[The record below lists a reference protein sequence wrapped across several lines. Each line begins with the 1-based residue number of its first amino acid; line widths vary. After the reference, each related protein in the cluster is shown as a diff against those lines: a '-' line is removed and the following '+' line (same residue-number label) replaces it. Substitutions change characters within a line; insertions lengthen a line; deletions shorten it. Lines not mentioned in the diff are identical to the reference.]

1 MWYDCLFAFRRLISG
16 VLLVRRVGQPLNENQ
31 SRRHKPL
38 SQVCHGFVEVRSL
51 VAKIE
56 SALWSQLSPKISA
69 QFDGQFFVDCRQW
82 FQNFFG
88 IASSRSVI
96 GSGNS
101 CHPLNQ
107 SDNKPRTKRAW
118 PLVFSR
124 PSGSL
129 PVLTLKCDWLLV
141 TFPFS
146 LIALFSL
153 WYHSTVLRF
162 FQVLSIECPKTEK
175 KVITTY
181 YQSEQMLSSLLSSK
195 NRKLEARENAS
206 DQSGIDF
213 CSAFDWLKWRR
224 EFSGPIKEQSKTKPM
239 QLRITF
245 DYQLKSALFYVLE
258 FSAVHVILKKS
269 EEKGYIS
276 NWNLS
281 VRNVSVII

>member
-1 MWYDCLFAFRRLISG
+1 M
-16 VLLVRRVGQPLNENQ
+16 VLLRFNLLLPRLKAPCGASYPRKFLPNLMGNFSLTADSD
-31 SRRHKPL
+31 SRIF
-38 SQVCHGFVEVRSL
+38 C
-51 VAKIE
+51 
-56 SALWSQLSPKISA
+56 
-69 QFDGQFFVDCRQW
+69 
-82 FQNFFG
+82 G
-88 IASSRSVI
+88 IASSRSGI
-96 GSGNS
+96 GPEIL
-101 CHPLNQ
+101 CHPLSQ

-129 PVLTLKCDWLLV
+129 PVLTLMSDWLLV
-141 TFPFS
+141 TFPFI
-146 LIALFSL
+146 LIVLFSL
-153 WYHSTVLRF
+153 WYHSIVLRF
-162 FQVLSIECPKTEK
+162 FQVLSIECPKTET

-181 YQSEQMLSSLLSSK
+181 YQSEQMLPSLLSSK

-276 NWNLS
+276 TWNLS
-281 VRNVSVII
+281 VRNVVSYYLGCLLSVVVVWRRLN

>member
-1 MWYDCLFAFRRLISG
+1 MRYDCLFAFRRLING

-96 GSGNS
+96 VSGNS

-118 PLVFSR
+118 PLVFCR
-124 PSGSL
+124 ASGSL
-129 PVLTLKCDWLLV
+129 CWLWSLTGYLWHFPLFWLLCFHFDI
-141 TFPFS
+141 TQLYYYFS
-146 LIALFSL
+146 NCYQLSVQKPKQKLSQLTTNQNKCYHHYCPVRTESLKRGKTRVIKVGLIF
-153 WYHSTVLRF
+153 VLH
-162 FQVLSIECPKTEK
+162 LTGW
-175 KVITTY
+175 
-181 YQSEQMLSSLLSSK
+181 
-195 NRKLEARENAS
+195 NEARV
-206 DQSGIDF
+206 F
-213 CSAFDWLKWRR
+213 W
-224 EFSGPIKEQSKTKPM
+224 
-239 QLRITF
+239 
-245 DYQLKSALFYVLE
+245 
-258 FSAVHVILKKS
+258 
-269 EEKGYIS
+269 S
-276 NWNLS
+276 NQ
-281 VRNVSVII
+281 RAK

>member
-1 MWYDCLFAFRRLISG
+1 MHSTVRYDCLFAFRRLISG

-38 SQVCHGFVEVRSL
+38 SQVCHGFVAVQSL

-69 QFDGQFFVDCRQW
+69 QFDRQFFVDCRQW
-82 FQNFFG
+82 FQKFFG

-124 PSGSL
+124 ASGSL
-129 PVLTLKCDWLLV
+129 PVLTLKSDWLFV
-141 TFPFS
+141 TFPFI

-153 WYHSTVLRF
+153 WYHSIVLLF
-162 FQVLSIECPKTEK
+162 FQVLSIECPKTET
-175 KVITTY
+175 KVITTNQNKCY
-181 YQSEQMLSSLLSSK
+181 HHYCPVRTETLKRGKTRVIKVGSVFVLHLTGW
-195 NRKLEARENAS
+195 NDGAS
-206 DQSGIDF
+206 F
-213 CSAFDWLKWRR
+213 LV
-224 EFSGPIKEQSKTKPM
+224 QSKSKVNKTDAT
-239 QLRITF
+239 QDHFRL
-245 DYQLKSALFYVLE
+245 
-258 FSAVHVILKKS
+258 
-269 EEKGYIS
+269 
-276 NWNLS
+276 
-281 VRNVSVII
+281 

>member
-1 MWYDCLFAFRRLISG
+1 M
-16 VLLVRRVGQPLNENQ
+16 VLLRFNLLLPRLKAPCGASYPRKFLPNLMGNFSLTADSD
-31 SRRHKPL
+31 SRIF
-38 SQVCHGFVEVRSL
+38 C
-51 VAKIE
+51 
-56 SALWSQLSPKISA
+56 
-69 QFDGQFFVDCRQW
+69 
-82 FQNFFG
+82 G

-124 PSGSL
+124 ASGSL
-129 PVLTLKCDWLLV
+129 PALTLKSDWLLV
-141 TFPFS
+141 TFPFI

-153 WYHSTVLRF
+153 WYHSIVLRF
-162 FQVLSIECPKTEK
+162 FQVLSIECRKTET

-181 YQSEQMLSSLLSSK
+181 YQSEQMLPSLLSSK
-195 NRKLEARENAS
+195 NRKLEARENMS
-206 DQSGIDF
+206 DWSGIGF

-276 NWNLS
+276 NWKLLNRENFSSL
-281 VRNVSVII
+281 RQIGHLAIIFESPQKYRKISDFS

>member
-1 MWYDCLFAFRRLISG
+1 MVLSRFNLLLPRLKAPCGASYPRKFLPNLMG
-16 VLLVRRVGQPLNENQ
+16 N
-31 SRRHKPL
+31 
-38 SQVCHGFVEVRSL
+38 FSL
-51 VAKIE
+51 TADSDSI
-56 SALWSQLSPKISA
+56 I
-69 QFDGQFFVDCRQW
+69 FC
-82 FQNFFG
+82 G

-124 PSGSL
+124 ASGSL
-129 PVLTLKCDWLLV
+129 PALTLKSDWLLV
-141 TFPFS
+141 TFPFI

-153 WYHSTVLRF
+153 WYHSIVLRF
-162 FQVLSIECPKTEK
+162 FQVLSIECRKTET

-181 YQSEQMLSSLLSSK
+181 YQSEQMLPSLLSSK
-195 NRKLEARENAS
+195 NRKLEARENTS
-206 DQSGIDF
+206 DWSGIGF
-213 CSAFDWLKWRR
+213 CSAFDWLKWRG
-224 EFSGPIKEQSKTKPM
+224 EFSGPIKEQSKTKLV
-239 QLRITF
+239 QFRITF

-276 NWNLS
+276 NWKLLNRENFSSL
-281 VRNVSVII
+281 RQIGHLAIIFERLQKYRKISDFS

>member
-38 SQVCHGFVEVRSL
+38 SQVCHGFVEVQSL

-82 FQNFFG
+82 FQKFFG

-124 PSGSL
+124 ASGSL
-129 PVLTLKCDWLLV
+129 PVLTLKSDWLLV
-141 TFPFS
+141 TFPFI
-146 LIALFSL
+146 LLCFHFDVTQLYFDFSN
-153 WYHSTVLRF
+153 
-162 FQVLSIECPKTEK
+162 C
-175 KVITTY
+175 
-181 YQSEQMLSSLLSSK
+181 
-195 NRKLEARENAS
+195 
-206 DQSGIDF
+206 
-213 CSAFDWLKWRR
+213 
-224 EFSGPIKEQSKTKPM
+224 
-239 QLRITF
+239 
-245 DYQLKSALFYVLE
+245 YQLSVQKPKQKLSQLSTNQNKCYHHHCPVRTESLAWSAGKHEWSKWDWFLFCIWLVE
-258 FSAVHVILKKS
+258 MAARVFWTNQRAK
-269 EEKGYIS
+269 
-276 NWNLS
+276 
-281 VRNVSVII
+281 